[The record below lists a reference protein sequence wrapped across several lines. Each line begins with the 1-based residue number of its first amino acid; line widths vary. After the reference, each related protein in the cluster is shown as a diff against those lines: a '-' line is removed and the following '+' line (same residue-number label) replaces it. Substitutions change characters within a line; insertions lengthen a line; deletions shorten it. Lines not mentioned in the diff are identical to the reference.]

1 MKNYMLFDICPEF
14 SEMFTS
20 FYGGQFNCDVDQDL
34 LTEQSAEIYLSY
46 LKMLAETDTK
56 HANEILY
63 TMNLASDQAKLILS
77 DHEDFPLIVRIAYGA
92 SRQVYEFLEYQ
103 YPGFGALNYLAVLD
117 PLLLYVCGRYYYSI
131 DDLNLARSSMFL
143 SLCALASNSHN
154 IEDVT
159 QKVKYYEDHLDEVK
173 QYIFADWLAV
183 HPKVTFM
190 IGQYYKDKKQYEK
203 ALEWFAL
210 GAKLDYEGRQS
221 QEPFDRVA
229 INEYEL
235 AMLYLQGLGTEKD
248 YQEAHR
254 WFVFTAQD
262 IGSEHFPAF
271 GDMYYEGLG
280 VEVNKDFAFEC
291 YSHIFDDYDNYYFF
305 ELNDLQKERLRT
317 MLQEKE
323 RNCKTSYDYH
333 KLACIYDERFND
345 QDKFAELE
353 SLSEQAKQNEERA
366 KSMPK
371 EDKN

>member
-1 MKNYMLFDICPEF
+1 
-14 SEMFTS
+14 MFTS

-173 QYIFADWLAV
+173 QYIFTDWLAV

-221 QEPFDRVA
+221 QEPFDRV
-229 INEYEL
+229 L
-235 AMLYLQGLGTEKD
+235 
-248 YQEAHR
+248 
-254 WFVFTAQD
+254 
-262 IGSEHFPAF
+262 
-271 GDMYYEGLG
+271 
-280 VEVNKDFAFEC
+280 
-291 YSHIFDDYDNYYFF
+291 
-305 ELNDLQKERLRT
+305 
-317 MLQEKE
+317 
-323 RNCKTSYDYH
+323 
-333 KLACIYDERFND
+333 
-345 QDKFAELE
+345 
-353 SLSEQAKQNEERA
+353 
-366 KSMPK
+366 
-371 EDKN
+371 